1 MLEFIRERGP
11 VSRAQLARDSGLSKP
26 AVSQALSAL
35 EASKL
40 VREAGRTSGGK
51 GPTAILYELNPGA
64 GWVVG
69 LDVGTDRIRAA
80 IADLTG
86 QIVARRDEP
95 ARARSASALI
105 ARIGG
110 TARALAADVGVGWKR
125 ISYVVM
131 GSPGV
136 VEIGR
141 AHVWPPDTLP
151 SWVRHG
157 RLDAVRGEL
166 GTPVTLENDV
176 NLAALGERSHGL
188 GKDVRNFVYLHV
200 GTGVGMGL
208 ILNGELFRG
217 ATGVAGE
224 VGYMPLATQDPHEPA
239 NRIRGSLEQA
249 LGAAGVVAAARAAG
263 MAASVTPKGVF
274 AAARKGDERAAAVV
288 ETVAQ
293 RLALA
298 IAAIV
303 PVVDPEL
310 VILGGG
316 IGRNGDL
323 LLEPV
328 EQELRTL
335 SPFRPRIEISPLGE
349 DAELQGAVSMALEAA
364 QDRLFAR
371 ADGREASVFEPR
383 TNRGVRRSG

>member
-1 MLEFIRERGP
+1 MNERSVLEFIRERGP

-26 AVSQALSAL
+26 TVSQALSAL
-35 EASKL
+35 ESSKL

-51 GPTAILYELNPGA
+51 GPTAVLYELDPGA

-69 LDVGTDRIRAA
+69 LDVGTDRVRGAL
-80 IADLTG
+80 ADLTG
-86 QIVARRDEP
+86 RVVAHSDEP
-95 ARARSASALI
+95 ARAGNASTLI
-105 ARIGG
+105 HQIGTVARD
-110 TARALAADVGVGWKR
+110 LAEGAGVRWKKVT
-125 ISYVVM
+125 YVVM

-136 VEIGR
+136 VEPATGHVAL
-141 AHVWPPDTLP
+141 AHNLP
-151 SWVRHG
+151 GWGRHG
-157 RLDAVRGEL
+157 SVDAVREEL

-176 NLAALGERSHGL
+176 NLAALGELSHGL
-188 GKDVRNFVYLHV
+188 GKGVANFVYLHV

-208 ILNGELFRG
+208 VLNAELFRG

-224 VGYMPLATQDPHEPA
+224 VGYMPLATEDLHDPA
-239 NRIRGSLEQA
+239 NRTRGSLEQA

-263 MAASVTPKGVF
+263 MAPSVTPRVVF
-274 AAARKGDERAAAVV
+274 ASARKGDERALAVV
-288 ETVAQ
+288 EVVAR

-323 LLEPV
+323 LLVPV
-328 EQELRTL
+328 EQELRAL
-335 SPFRPRIEISPLGE
+335 SPFRPRIEISELGE
-349 DAELQGAVSMALEAA
+349 GAELQGAVSMALEAA

-371 ADGREASVFEPR
+371 ADAKGSISV
-383 TNRGVRRSG
+383 